1 MNSDSPGMDG
11 RVNELRRDYDRLAG
25 EVRLLRGRGIIVP
38 DDLERHLASIEARL
52 LYLERPD
59 SA

>member
-1 MNSDSPGMDG
+1 MNLHSPSADG
-11 RVNELRRDYDRLAG
+11 RVNELRRDYDRLAS
-25 EVRLLRGRGIIVP
+25 EVLMLRGRGVPVP

-52 LYLERPD
+52 VFLEQPD